1 MAKAR
6 KSGKL
11 ECVYFGSG
19 VIVMMDVLM
28 VLAAVAL
35 QAGGSGEPTEPTDPI
50 ASAESAAT
58 AVATS
63 SAEAPM
69 LVAEPQEATGRF
81 TTATEV
87 RPILTAT
94 RGNWVSVREYDGQD
108 LVYVTHLW
116 AWRCGLVQLKLG
128 INGAAPQL
136 WPLPACHTDTA
147 QPNGIL
153 DTDGLPYRS
162 FNLQSVDTVTVEI
175 TYDDLTTDMVTV
187 NRLGQPQP

>member
-1 MAKAR
+1 
-6 KSGKL
+6 
-11 ECVYFGSG
+11 
-19 VIVMMDVLM
+19 
-28 VLAAVAL
+28 
-35 QAGGSGEPTEPTDPI
+35 
-50 ASAESAAT
+50 
-58 AVATS
+58 
-63 SAEAPM
+63 M